1 MLNFFWKVMICYF
14 QGGDNP
20 LSHRQKPRQRRM
32 TA

>member
-1 MLNFFWKVMICYF
+1 MNCYF